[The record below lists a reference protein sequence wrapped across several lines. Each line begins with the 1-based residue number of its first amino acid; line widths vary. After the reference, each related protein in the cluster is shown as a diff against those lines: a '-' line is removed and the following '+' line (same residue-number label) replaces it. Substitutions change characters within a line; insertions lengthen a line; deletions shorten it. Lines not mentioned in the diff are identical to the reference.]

1 MQAKRSYEALPGLKE
16 TVHKLSVTIG
26 GDSYTVE
33 HIDTYEVYYALD
45 PNDAA
50 NIIDSYLWGKL
61 MHTIEHNL
69 RKNLIHD
76 YSHS

>member
-1 MQAKRSYEALPGLKE
+1 MQAKRSYEALPGLKA
-16 TVHKLSVTIG
+16 TAHKLSVTID

-33 HIDTYEVYYALD
+33 HIDTYEVYSALD

-50 NIIDSYLWGKL
+50 NLIDSYLWGKL

-69 RKNLIHD
+69 RKNLIHA
-76 YSHS
+76 